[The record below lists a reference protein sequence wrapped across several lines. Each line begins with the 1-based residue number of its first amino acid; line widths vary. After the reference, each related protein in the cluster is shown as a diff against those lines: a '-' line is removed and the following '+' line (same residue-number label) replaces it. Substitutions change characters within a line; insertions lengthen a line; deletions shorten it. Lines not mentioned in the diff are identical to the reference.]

1 MISIRNVTHKI
12 AGKPILL
19 DVSADLPKR
28 GITALIGPNGAGKS
42 TLLSLVAR
50 LEPLQAGAITVD
62 GQDITT
68 CDTGALARV
77 LAILPQI
84 QDAAPRL
91 SVADLVAFGRY
102 PHSHGRLSAG
112 DYQIIDRSIE
122 AFRLSDIRTRGLDT
136 LSGGQRQN
144 ALLAMIFAQ
153 GTDYLLLDE
162 PLNNL
167 DIAAA
172 RRLMAQLRTLA
183 EAQARSVV
191 IVLHDI
197 NYALAYADHLV
208 VMAGGRVVATGVP
221 GDVIADVFVQHVYG
235 TAAAVI
241 DHAGRRIVDVGP

>member
-1 MISIRNVTHKI
+1 MILIRNLSHTI
-12 AGKPILL
+12 AGKPILHDISL
-19 DVSADLPKR
+19 DVPRS

-42 TLLSLVAR
+42 TLLSLMAR
-50 LEPLQAGAITVD
+50 LMPRQQGQITLD
-62 GQDITT
+62 GHDISTH
-68 CDTGALARV
+68 DTAALART

-102 PHSHGRLSAG
+102 PHSRGRLTVE
-112 DYQIIDRSIE
+112 DHQIIDRALD
-122 AFRLSDIRTRGLDT
+122 AFHLTDLRNRALET

-172 RRLMAQLRTLA
+172 RGLMAQLRRLA
-183 EAQARSVV
+183 NDQGRTIV

-208 VMAGGRVVATGVP
+208 VMAKGGIAATGTPSEVVTE
-221 GDVIADVFVQHVYG
+221 DLIHRIYG
-235 TAAAVI
+235 TDAAI
-241 DHAGRRIVDVGP
+241 ITHQDRRIVDVGP